1 MKALAERL
9 VVPMAA
15 GLQGVA
21 GGGCVWAASAVL
33 PTCATLNC
41 RQHSLQCFDASVT
54 QESLRSRPCSSNRP
68 DLVAG

>member
-9 VVPMAA
+9 VVPMGA
-15 GLQGVA
+15 GLHGVA

-41 RQHSLQCFDASVT
+41 KQHSLHFCVELHADFLDH
-54 QESLRSRPCSSNRP
+54 C
-68 DLVAG
+68 

>member
-15 GLQGVA
+15 GLHGVA

-33 PTCATLNC
+33 PTCATLELHTA
-41 RQHSLQCFDASVT
+41 QPSV
-54 QESLRSRPCSSNRP
+54 L
-68 DLVAG
+68 

>member
-15 GLQGVA
+15 GLHGVA

-41 RQHSLQCFDASVT
+41 TQHSLQCFETSVS
-54 QESLRSRPCSSNRP
+54 QESWRLRPCSSNGP
-68 DLVAG
+68 DHVAG